1 MLEIL
6 NSAFPSS
13 AQLSMVVSGVRN
25 AYNSWEKSDS
35 EWYEDDC
42 FQVGN
47 EDMNLMKWLA
57 NAGDD
62 HGKFMRM
69 LPVILDIDA
78 PLYWWKE
85 MDTYKIGTVANS
97 CSTMHTITSKEFV
110 GEDFSIDDPVMRC
123 KVVAEM
129 NDLRNIYLREEDKSE
144 KKRIWRTIIQT
155 LPESYNQ
162 MRTWSCNY
170 QVLKHIYHA
179 RKGHKLS
186 EWETLRK
193 FIRENIPYSEL
204 ITGEGEEP

>member
-42 FQVGN
+42 FQVGS

-123 KVVAEM
+123 KAVAEM

>member
-35 EWYEDDC
+35 EWYDDDC
-42 FQVGN
+42 FQVGS

-62 HGKFMRM
+62 HGKFLRM

-123 KVVAEM
+123 KAVAEM

-170 QVLKHIYHA
+170 QVLKHIYYA

-193 FIRENIPYSEL
+193 FIREIIPYSEL

>member
-42 FQVGN
+42 FQVGS

-129 NDLRNIYLREEDKSE
+129 NDLRNIYLREEDTSE